1 MERQYL
7 IFISAAAAGFAAL
20 VVVGLFFNPL
30 QAAEAPKDSKI
41 IEAEFGKTA
50 YVRYSSGVI
59 GLVQGLPEKN
69 ILRIEAP
76 SELLSTN
83 LGGLKGELRY
93 SGMTI
98 GYVQNGEQKE
108 IEEKDFKTVQYGFL
122 PDAGNMTSYTY
133 RNVDF
138 IAHATSAELIASFI
152 PLDTAKVGDEYPVK
166 IVLEG
171 GPVDLGINEKIIRI
185 VE

>member
-30 QAAEAPKDSKI
+30 QAAEGPKDSKI
-41 IEAEFGKTA
+41 IEAEIGKTA

-93 SGMTI
+93 NGMTI
-98 GYVQNGEQKE
+98 SYVQNGEQKE

-138 IAHATSAELIASFI
+138 TAHATSAELIASFI